1 MLAPLE
7 ILVILA
13 VLYFCYRV
21 FVKCLK
27 SETLEERIEEV
38 THLDDDIAAR
48 VDRDLA
54 AAKSRVSKDE
64 KKIVKEQTRLER
76 LREIARMGEKR
87 TD

>member
-7 ILVILA
+7 ILVILI

-27 SETLEERIEEV
+27 SEALEERIEEV

-76 LREIARMGEKR
+76 LREIAQMGEKR